1 MTTRVAR
8 WSAPV
13 GEHSVS
19 ERPRLTVSRPERARR
34 RSTVDVTNGFG
45 GHALPVLASGYLSRP
60 VRSAG
65 GPLCGRRRRPRLCG
79 GSTSAAAARRPR
91 TGRARADGERRRHRV
106 CPSASYAVAPARF
119 KESLELVSTA
129 HDRAG
134 ARPAAFRLRDGRPP
148 GRRFSVS
155 VHHPYW
161 YVSECE
167 RAVRPIASSS
177 SYDKPINTLGGGSLG
192 SCVDEERS
200 QLR

>member
-1 MTTRVAR
+1 M
-8 WSAPV
+8 
-13 GEHSVS
+13 
-19 ERPRLTVSRPERARR
+19 
-34 RSTVDVTNGFG
+34 RSSSSSS
-45 GHALPVLASGYLSRP
+45 PP
-60 VRSAG
+60 VRRGDG
-65 GPLCGRRRRPRLCG
+65 GGRAPASDGESTGGRRA
-79 GSTSAAAARRPR
+79 SAAPR
-91 TGRARADGERRRHRV
+91 V
-106 CPSASYAVAPARF
+106 PSASYAVAPARF

-134 ARPAAFRLRDGRPP
+134 ARPAAFWLRDGRPP